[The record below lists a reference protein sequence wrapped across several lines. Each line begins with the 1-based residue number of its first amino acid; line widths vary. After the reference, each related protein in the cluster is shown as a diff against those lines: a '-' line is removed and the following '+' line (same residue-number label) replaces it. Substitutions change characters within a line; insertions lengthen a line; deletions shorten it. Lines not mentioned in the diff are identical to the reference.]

1 MFGALGEYNIAKTQ
15 YKEVPAIQYGG
26 KRDERPT
33 ENGDVGPRYWP
44 LGAAPSPPMGDLALL
59 LCTPVRSSSSTAA
72 VAGCMR
78 ELRGH
83 GELLCELVDTSL
95 FWELPDAT
103 ECLAR

>member
-1 MFGALGEYNIAKTQ
+1 
-15 YKEVPAIQYGG
+15 
-26 KRDERPT
+26 
-33 ENGDVGPRYWP
+33 VGPRYWP

-83 GELLCELVDTSL
+83 GELLCELVDGSL
-95 FWELPDAT
+95 F
-103 ECLAR
+103 